1 MIGTEFVK
9 TPFDSAGYEV
19 AATWCAANNARIEDM
34 GDYYEVV
41 ADVPVAPTEAEIR
54 KKLQDG
60 VQRWLD
66 EEARSY
72 GYDSIDSTAKYMFC
86 DDPKFKAEAIGFGR
100 WAGAVWREC
109 YRLIDEYFAGRFEIP
124 TIDHLIE
131 ILPRLTIE
139 YPEGVE

>member
-1 MIGTEFVK
+1 MIGTRFYK
-9 TPFDSAGYEV
+9 ASLDSAAYAE
-19 AATWCAANNARIEDM
+19 AAAWCNGNDASIVDQGE
-34 GDYYEVV
+34 YYEVV
-41 ADVPVAPTEAEIR
+41 VNEQPVPTEAEIR
-54 KKLQDG
+54 KRLQDG

-66 EEARSY
+66 EVARSY

-131 ILPRLTIE
+131 ILPKLTIE